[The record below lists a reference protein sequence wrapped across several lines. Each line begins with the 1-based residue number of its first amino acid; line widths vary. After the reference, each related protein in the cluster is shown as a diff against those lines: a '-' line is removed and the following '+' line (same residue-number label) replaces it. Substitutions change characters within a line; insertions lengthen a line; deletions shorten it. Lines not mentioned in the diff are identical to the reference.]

1 MIVIDGAIGDPTEA
15 DAVFYTD
22 VLAALRACGDPMPVV
37 QVTSWGGSAREGI
50 AIYDA
55 IRCDG
60 RPTVTR
66 VRRIAS
72 SAGALV
78 AMAGDRVEIEA
89 DAFLMFHG
97 AIAYVAGD
105 GPVFGIAADLI
116 DQTNQALAAAMARIS
131 GRSVAHELTQL
142 IAAGDRWLSADE
154 ALQAGYVHAIVA
166 PHYGRLP

>member
-1 MIVIDGAIGDPTEA
+1 VIDGAIGDPTEA
-15 DAVFYTD
+15 DAVFCTD
-22 VLAALRACGDPMPVV
+22 VQAALQACGDPTPVV

-55 IRCDG
+55 IRCDS
-60 RPTVTR
+60 RPIVTR
-66 VRRIAS
+66 VRRIAG

-97 AIAYVAGD
+97 ASVYIPGD
-105 GPVFGIAADLI
+105 GRVFGIAADLV

-131 GRSVAHELTQL
+131 GRSVAYELMQL
-142 IAAGDRWLSADE
+142 TADGDRWLSADE
-154 ALQAGYVHAIVA
+154 ALQAGYVHTIVA
-166 PHYGRLP
+166 PRYRRLP